1 MAETVIP
8 EVTVLH
14 CPNCDSD
21 LWVVAHR
28 ILAVKGHVAVESSE
42 SRAHSCLYC
51 SYTYEQRLPQNDDGW
66 QGRSQ
71 PIVPP
76 EDDGA

>member
-21 LWVVAHR
+21 LWVVAHETVRKSGR
-28 ILAVKGHVAVESSE
+28 I
-42 SRAHSCLYC
+42 RATFDHIIDQMTADNAYF
-51 SYTYEQRLPQNDDGW
+51 TR
-66 QGRSQ
+66 
-71 PIVPP
+71 
-76 EDDGA
+76 GAASVL